1 MAHIPKGRES
11 DIASRKRDDNPDD
24 DNPDREMLEK
34 LLACRP
40 LEWDDI
46 ADDQIVGLR
55 IARIITVAADQTRTR
70 HRRHKHC

>member
-1 MAHIPKGRES
+1 MAHIPKGRER
-11 DIASRKRDDNPDD
+11 DIASRKRD

-40 LEWDDI
+40 LEWNDI
-46 ADDQIVGLR
+46 ADDPIVWLR